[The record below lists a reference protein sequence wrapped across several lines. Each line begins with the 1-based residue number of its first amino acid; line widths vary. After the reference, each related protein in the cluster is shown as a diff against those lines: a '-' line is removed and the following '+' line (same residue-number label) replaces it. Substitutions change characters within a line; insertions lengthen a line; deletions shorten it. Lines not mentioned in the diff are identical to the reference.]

1 MNKEDFRI
9 VEEEDGIVIYDES
22 DDFVPGEDY
31 IIGDDDLDMDY
42 IREYEKRQAKK
53 KGADMRQQRWVSVGV
68 IAGVII
74 FIVTVSY
81 INFKGILF

>member
-1 MNKEDFRI
+1 MNKKDFRI
-9 VEEEDGIVIYDES
+9 IEDGDGTVIYDES
-22 DDFVPGEDY
+22 DDFVPDED
-31 IIGDDDLDMDY
+31 IIIDDEDLDMDY

-68 IAGVII
+68 IAGVIL

-81 INFKGILF
+81 INFKCILF